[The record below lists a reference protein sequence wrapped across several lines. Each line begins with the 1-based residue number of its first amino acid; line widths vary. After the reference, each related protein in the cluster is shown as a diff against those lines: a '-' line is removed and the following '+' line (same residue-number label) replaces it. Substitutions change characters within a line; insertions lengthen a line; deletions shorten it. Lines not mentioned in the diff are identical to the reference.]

1 MLRTFG
7 AIAGMVLL
15 TTAAGNTI
23 AADNPQAAPKPGESS
38 RAAPAAAAVASAGSP
53 AALALAD
60 AIRGGWVADIEGVRH
75 IFILKVLDGVVSGV
89 YCDVDCSEPSHLSLV
104 ERGTLT
110 SDGVL
115 FQIHRLDGKAPERT
129 DGVGRI
135 SGGQL
140 VLTLGARDSARAEQ
154 QIAGASTGARQWT
167 LHRDPRKPA
176 LVTVEEMFARRGI
189 TSGSLVIS
197 GSPNP
202 YTPPGPNEALSPA
215 AVEGLWVYSTGPAK
229 QNFSF
234 RRVGEQIMGVVCGP
248 CDNPYTFGVIDNV
261 AIRGETMTF
270 DINHT
275 DAGIGI
281 EYGPFANHVTT
292 TVSHHEMHLH
302 SVQHAGSRTIEGD
315 LVLIGPLRQTTR

>member
-7 AIAGMVLL
+7 AIASMVLL
-15 TTAAGNTI
+15 STLAGNTR
-23 AADNPQAAPKPGESS
+23 AAENPQAD
-38 RAAPAAAAVASAGSP
+38 AV
-53 AALALAD
+53 
-60 AIRGGWVADIEGVRH
+60 RGGWVADIDGVRH

-104 ERGTLT
+104 ERGSLT
-110 SDGVL
+110 SDGVR
-115 FQIHRLDGKAPERT
+115 FQIHRLYGRAPERS
-129 DGVGRI
+129 DVVGRI

-140 VLTLGARDSARAEQ
+140 LLTSGAR
-154 QIAGASTGARQWT
+154 AGASTGAPQWT

-189 TSGSLVIS
+189 TSGPLVIS

-202 YTPPGPNEALSPA
+202 YTPPGPNEPLTPA
-215 AVEGLWVYSTGPAK
+215 AVEGLWVYSLGPAK
-229 QNFSF
+229 QHFSF
-234 RRVGEQIMGVVCGP
+234 RRVGGQILGVVCGP
-248 CDNPYTFGVIDNV
+248 CDNPYAFGVIDNV
-261 AIRGETMTF
+261 AIRGDTMTF
-270 DINHT
+270 DIQHQ

-302 SVQHAGSRTIEGD
+302 SVSHAGSRTIEGD
-315 LVLIGPLRQTTR
+315 LVLIGPLSQTPR

>member
-7 AIAGMVLL
+7 AIASMVLL
-15 TTAAGNTI
+15 ATLAGNTE
-23 AADNPQAAPKPGESS
+23 AAENPQAAPKPGESS
-38 RAAPAAAAVASAGSP
+38 RAAAASAGSP
-53 AALALAD
+53 AAPTLAD
-60 AIRGGWVADIEGVRH
+60 AVRGGWVADIEGVRH

-104 ERGTLT
+104 ERGSLT
-110 SDGVL
+110 SDGVR
-115 FQIHRLDGKAPERT
+115 FQIHRLDGKTPERT
-129 DGVGRI
+129 DAVGRI
-135 SGGQL
+135 SGGQR
-140 VLTLGARDSARAEQ
+140 VLTLDAR
-154 QIAGASTGARQWT
+154 AGASTGAPQWT

-176 LVTVEEMFARRGI
+176 SATVEEMFARRGI
-189 TSGSLVIS
+189 TSGPLVIS
-197 GSPNP
+197 MSPNP
-202 YTPPGPNEALSPA
+202 YTPPGPNEALTPA
-215 AVEGLWVYSTGPAK
+215 AVEGLWVAGTGPGK
-229 QNFSF
+229 QNFIF
-234 RRVGEQIMGVVCGP
+234 RRVGEQILGVVCGP

>member
-1 MLRTFG
+1 MSMLRTIG
-7 AIAGMVLL
+7 AIATMVLL
-15 TTAAGNTI
+15 STLTGNCVAAE
-23 AADNPQAAPKPGESS
+23 NP
-38 RAAPAAAAVASAGSP
+38 
-53 AALALAD
+53 LAD
-60 AIRGGWVADIEGVRH
+60 AVRGGWVADIEGVRH

-89 YCDVDCSEPSHLSLV
+89 YCDVDCSEPLHLSLV
-104 ERGTLT
+104 ERGSLT
-110 SDGVL
+110 ADGVR
-115 FQIHRLDGKAPERT
+115 FQVRRLDGKAPERI
-129 DGVGRI
+129 DVVGRI

-140 VLTLGARDSARAEQ
+140 MLTFGAR
-154 QIAGASTGARQWT
+154 AGASPGAPPWT

-176 LVTVEEMFARRGI
+176 KVTVEEMFARRDI
-189 TSGSLVIS
+189 TSGPLVIS

-202 YTPPGPNEALSPA
+202 YTPPGPNEVLTPA
-215 AVEGLWVYSTGPAK
+215 AIEGLWVFGTGPAK

-234 RRVGEQIMGVVCGP
+234 RRVGDRILGVVCGP

-261 AIRGETMTF
+261 AIRGDTMTF

-302 SVQHAGSRTIEGD
+302 SVQHAGPRTIEGD
-315 LVLIGPLRQTTR
+315 LVLIGPLSQPPH